1 MYNVYIVTPEEKLQ
15 KVKEIE
21 QEFNRKVDELKA
33 ALRVDIRAITQ
44 DMDNRKIEQVR
55 KELQSTL

>member
-1 MYNVYIVTPEEKLQ
+1 MTPDEKLQ

-21 QEFNRKVDELKA
+21 HAFNRKVDELKA

-44 DMDNRKIEQVR
+44 DMDNRKIEKVR
-55 KELQSTL
+55 KELQLTS